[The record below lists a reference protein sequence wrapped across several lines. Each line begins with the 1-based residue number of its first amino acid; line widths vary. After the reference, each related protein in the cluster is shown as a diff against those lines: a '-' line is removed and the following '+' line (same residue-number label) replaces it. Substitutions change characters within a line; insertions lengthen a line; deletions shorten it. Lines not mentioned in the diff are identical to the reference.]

1 MFFQFYYDFVYDQLL
16 AFRER
21 RQPHLTFIHMSTV
34 VHEEPNNAAYADEP
48 VRRFLEKIFAANL
61 QQNTA
66 ILFYSDHGFRFGPIS
81 KTESGYHESRLP
93 FMYWY
98 IPEGLTL
105 GDGLDAGQIRKN
117 LRTNSRR
124 LASQFD
130 VHSTLLH
137 ILHGKPSPLPL
148 SADKFFLDHTFG
160 HSLFTE
166 LPLNRTCE
174 EAGIPEEYCLCRRFV
189 PLTDAHSRHL
199 LGEFILEHLNEQ
211 LAPYSANCTPLSL
224 GRILETKVSVS
235 FTRKPGY
242 FSFLFP
248 SSFKSSLQT
257 VSIRVLTE
265 PPSNATFD
273 VTLRVNVNG
282 KGSLGAATI
291 IEDRAS
297 IQRLSSLIRLD
308 RYGDQSA
315 CVRGTPVESF
325 CYCKNLV

>member
-1 MFFQFYYDFVYDQLL
+1 MTTFVEDMPTAGLWTFHGRNGFGEQQPLEYLIRPVSMVVWDQLENDFCYKGRLEMEFYYDFVYDQLL

-224 GRILETKVSVS
+224 GRILETKVS
-235 FTRKPGY
+235 
-242 FSFLFP
+242 
-248 SSFKSSLQT
+248 
-257 VSIRVLTE
+257 
-265 PPSNATFD
+265 
-273 VTLRVNVNG
+273 
-282 KGSLGAATI
+282 
-291 IEDRAS
+291 
-297 IQRLSSLIRLD
+297 
-308 RYGDQSA
+308 
-315 CVRGTPVESF
+315 
-325 CYCKNLV
+325 